1 MRITGRRLP
10 LIVRQLRRQFGRL
23 FLLGQRNI
31 ADGIERIFEIVADV
45 TPALIVVV
53 VMIQAFA
60 RRSARC
66 LGGGIAT
73 AKQALERQHLG
84 GRQLGPTSP

>member
-1 MRITGRRLP
+1 LP
-10 LIVRQLRRQFGRL
+10 LIVRQLRRQFGGL

-31 ADGIERIFEIVADV
+31 ADGIERILKIVVDV
-45 TPALIVVV
+45 APALIVVIV
-53 VMIQAFA
+53 VIQAFA
-60 RRSARC
+60 RRGTRC

-73 AKQALERQHLG
+73 AKQALKRQHLG